1 MSSTAKSFVLVLSEN
16 LEIAD
21 FKVAPFL
28 RIFNQMEWYYYTA
41 NLSVE

>member
-1 MSSTAKSFVLVLSEN
+1 MSFTAKSFVLMLSEN

-28 RIFNQMEWYYYTA
+28 PFFNQME
-41 NLSVE
+41 